1 MAHCRRPARRT
12 VTPTAG
18 ALGKEGST
26 EAGGAGGNVP
36 SDEPLPIV
44 AATAAATT
52 VAPAAPTSCHLCGTE
67 RRRIIGLRAGVLL
80 AGLVGLLPVGGT
92 VAWLLA
98 IGLLVVLIG
107 RLLVVKSRA
116 PRARP

>member
-36 SDEPLPIV
+36 SDELLPIV
-44 AATAAATT
+44 EATVTAMA
-52 VAPAAPTSCHLCGTE
+52 AAPTSCHLCGTE
-67 RRRIIGLRAGVLL
+67 RRRILGLRAGVLL